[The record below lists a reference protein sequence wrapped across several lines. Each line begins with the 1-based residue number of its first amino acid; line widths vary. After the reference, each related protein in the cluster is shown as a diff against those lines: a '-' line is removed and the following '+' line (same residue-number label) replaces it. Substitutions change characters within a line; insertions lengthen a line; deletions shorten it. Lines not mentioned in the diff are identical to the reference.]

1 MPPLLQ
7 LEKIS
12 KAFPGVRALNA
23 VDFEVQSGEV
33 HALLGE
39 NGAGKSTLIKI
50 VSGVYQPDSG
60 NINLAGH
67 AQHFASPTAA
77 QQAGIATIYQELLL
91 FPELSVA
98 ENIFIGHAPRG
109 RLRMI
114 DWQAMRQR
122 AADILASLDIHDLD
136 VARPVGALSVANRQR
151 VEIAKALSHNA
162 RILIMDEPTAALTG
176 ADVGHLFRIVRLL
189 RERGV
194 GIIYISHR
202 LEEIFQLA
210 DRVTVLRDG
219 EYVGTKNVAETSQDD
234 LISMMV
240 GRIIDNLFPK
250 LDASIGEPVLE
261 VKNLSRRPT
270 THNVSLQLRAGEI
283 VGLAGLVGA
292 GRSELAQVIFGIT
305 PAESGAILLDA
316 QPVTINHPG
325 RAKTLGIAY
334 VPEDRGSQGLI
345 RPMKLREN
353 VSLAVLKQLLRG
365 WFIDRKAETALA
377 KDSIKQ
383 FNIRAHSTEQVVN
396 KLSGGNQQKVVLGKW
411 LASNPRVLIMDEPTR
426 GIDVGAK
433 AEIHRL
439 MSQLAQQG
447 LAILMISSELPE
459 IMGMSD
465 RILVMREGRI
475 VAEFSRA
482 QASQEQIAA
491 AMMSATDDALADSM
505 ATAAAG

>member
-1 MPPLLQ
+1 
-7 LEKIS
+7 
-12 KAFPGVRALNA
+12 
-23 VDFEVQSGEV
+23 
-33 HALLGE
+33 
-39 NGAGKSTLIKI
+39 
-50 VSGVYQPDSG
+50 
-60 NINLAGH
+60 
-67 AQHFASPTAA
+67 
-77 QQAGIATIYQELLL
+77 
-91 FPELSVA
+91 
-98 ENIFIGHAPRG
+98 
-109 RLRMI
+109 
-114 DWQAMRQR
+114 
-122 AADILASLDIHDLD
+122 
-136 VARPVGALSVANRQR
+136 
-151 VEIAKALSHNA
+151 
-162 RILIMDEPTAALTG
+162 
-176 ADVGHLFRIVRLL
+176 
-189 RERGV
+189 
-194 GIIYISHR
+194 
-202 LEEIFQLA
+202 
-210 DRVTVLRDG
+210 
-219 EYVGTKNVAETSQDD
+219 
-234 LISMMV
+234 
-240 GRIIDNLFPK
+240 
-250 LDASIGEPVLE
+250 
-261 VKNLSRRPT
+261 
-270 THNVSLQLRAGEI
+270 
-283 VGLAGLVGA
+283 
-292 GRSELAQVIFGIT
+292 
-305 PAESGAILLDA
+305 
-316 QPVTINHPG
+316 
-325 RAKTLGIAY
+325 
-334 VPEDRGSQGLI
+334 
-345 RPMKLREN
+345 MKLREN